1 MSVATMI
8 QAAVVRA
15 DMAIVAAGRVARIA
29 IPIAAMVGIVA
40 GIRARAR
47 RIDANAKQVK
57 G

>member
-1 MSVATMI
+1 MSAATMI

-15 DMAIVAAGRVARIA
+15 DMAILAAVRVARIA
-29 IPIAAMVGIVA
+29 IPIVAMVGIVA
-40 GIRARAR
+40 GIRAWAR

>member
-1 MSVATMI
+1 MSAATMI

-29 IPIAAMVGIVA
+29 IPIAAMA
-40 GIRARAR
+40 GIAAWALR
-47 RIDANAKQVK
+47 RLRHR